1 MFRSKTVFIVG
12 AGASCELGFPSG
24 SALLEQI
31 ASSLDI
37 YFDGASYMQRGDSR
51 LYNAFDQIVRQG
63 SGVSL
68 TDLQFAGWRVRDA
81 AKLGLSID
89 NVIHQFADD
98 VLVARVAK
106 LAIARNILK
115 AEESSIF
122 LRLNTE
128 LRPPNIDLASVR
140 NTWLGGLAQLLVQ
153 DVTRSS
159 AERIFDS
166 VSIISFNY
174 DRSIRRFL
182 PFALSSQFGMSTEES
197 QQISKQLR
205 IFHPYGSLGPLPW
218 EASGGT
224 EFGDADQ
231 APLIEVSERIK
242 TFTEQI
248 EESESLA
255 SMRQALSEA
264 RHIVFLGFGYH
275 RQNMTLLSDGVKGSA
290 LRVFGTSQG
299 LSGSDREVVSGQATQ
314 FIDEKYQGHID
325 PILPALDCVSFIR
338 EYFRALTS

>member
-1 MFRSKTVFIVG
+1 MFRSKTVFVVG

-24 SALLEQI
+24 AQLLEQI
-31 ASSLDI
+31 ANSLDI
-37 YFDGASYMQRGDSR
+37 YFDNRNQMQRGDTR
-51 LYNAFDQIVRQG
+51 LYHAFQEFARQS
-63 SGVSL
+63 SGPL
-68 TDLQFAGWRVRDA
+68 NDFQFAGWRIRDA

-115 AEESSIF
+115 AEESSHF

-128 LRPPNIDLASVR
+128 LRPPNIDLGSIR

-153 DVTRSS
+153 DVTRSE
-159 AERIFDS
+159 AECVFDNLA
-166 VSIISFNY
+166 IISFNY

-197 QQISKQLR
+197 QQISKQLS

-224 EFGDADQ
+224 GFGDADH
-231 APLIEVSERIK
+231 ASLIDVSDRIR
-242 TFTEQI
+242 TFTEQV
-248 EESESLA
+248 EETESLA

-264 RHIVFLGFGYH
+264 RQIVFLGFGYH
-275 RQNMTLLSDGVKGSA
+275 RQNMTLLSDGVKGTA
-290 LRVFGTSQG
+290 RRVFGTSQG
-299 LSGSDREVVSGQATQ
+299 LSGSDREVVSGQAAQ
-314 FIDEKYQGHID
+314 FLHANYQGHFD
-325 PILPALDCVSFIR
+325 PVLPALDCVTFIR